1 MKIDRRFW
9 IWLVAAIFAPLPLII
24 HVQQKQ
30 VSLLEEIMHNQVDS
44 AAWQAFQLEKEH
56 IRLIHALHQS
66 IDDSD
71 RISSEDLSNRYEV
84 YVSRIEL
91 VRSVS
96 QKGFLDGDNSSKY
109 VLGRLDG
116 LLRVYDEQI
125 AKPDLF
131 RQKPHEVT
139 RMITLMSELTPIL
152 GDLSLA
158 STRATSRYLDERNN
172 LLLVQSK
179 DLLTLAGAQ
188 IVMLIGLVLI
198 LFRHVK
204 RQQRQYIELQR
215 LSLEVETSRAE
226 AERANQAKGVFLAN
240 MSHEL
245 RTPFHGMIGMLQ
257 LLRNTS
263 LDETQRDYLRTAH
276 ESAEHLLGVL
286 NDILD
291 ISSIDSGSIK
301 LKPSPTSLVELVHTT
316 EDLMRPLIEKKGL
329 QFRVVTDPKLTPW
342 VMADALRV
350 RQIIFNLLSNALKFT
365 PTGKV
370 TISFLRDDS
379 SDTNLMIEVTDTGVG
394 MDQDTLGRLFQRFQQ
409 GSNSI
414 EREYGGTG
422 LGLEISRSLARMMGG
437 DITVFS
443 SLGQGSRFVVK
454 LSLPATTAPTLIDA
468 RIHNASSSD
477 DVPHHESAFLEAL
490 PDSAPSSVLEISSAK
505 ILRILI
511 AEDHPINLKY
521 MQIVMNKLG
530 HDAVFCVNGRDALQ
544 LIEKERFDLIL
555 LDYHMP
561 EMDGVIVTRHIRKLP
576 GEHGKVPIVML
587 TADVIGDA
595 EKHALEA
602 GANEVLI
609 KPLQPLHFEQ
619 LFDRFFNGKAGQSLY
634 QSESTIAAE

>member
-1 MKIDRRFW
+1 MKIDRRLW

-30 VSLLEEIMHNQVDS
+30 VGLLEEIMLNQVDS
-44 AAWQAFQLEKEH
+44 VAWQAFQLEKEH
-56 IRLIHALHQS
+56 IRLIHALHQF
-66 IDDSD
+66 IDDQD
-71 RISSEDLSNRYEV
+71 EISNEELLSRYEIF
-84 YVSRIEL
+84 VSRIEL
-91 VRSVS
+91 VRSVA
-96 QKGFLDGDNSSKY
+96 QKGLLDGDNSSKY
-109 VLGRLDG
+109 VLGRLDS

-125 AKPDLF
+125 SEPDLF

-139 RMITLMSELTPIL
+139 RMITLMSELTPTL
-152 GDLSLA
+152 GDLSHA

-188 IVMLIGLVLI
+188 IVMLIGLIII

-204 RQQRQYIELQR
+204 RQQRQYMELQR
-215 LSLEVETSRAE
+215 LSLEVESSRAD

-257 LLRNTS
+257 LLSNTR
-263 LDETQRDYLRTAH
+263 LDEIQRDYLRTAH
-276 ESAEHLLGVL
+276 DSAEHLLGVL

-301 LKPSPTSLVELVHTT
+301 LKPTPTSLFGLVRAI

-329 QFRVVTDPKLTPW
+329 RFRVVIDPKLTQW
-342 VMADALRV
+342 VIADALRV
-350 RQIIFNLLSNALKFT
+350 RQIVFNLLSNALKFT
-365 PTGKV
+365 PTGEV
-370 TISFLRDDS
+370 AISFLRDDS
-379 SDTNLMIEVTDTGVG
+379 TDTNLVIEVTDTGIG
-394 MDQDTLGRLFQRFQQ
+394 MDQETLGTLFQRFQQ
-409 GSNSI
+409 GANSI
-414 EREYGGTG
+414 KREYGGTG

-454 LSLPATTAPTLIDA
+454 LSLPATTAQTPIDETSQ
-468 RIHNASSSD
+468 RASNFGELRYHDSSLL
-477 DVPHHESAFLEAL
+477 DVL
-490 PDSAPSSVLEISSAK
+490 PDSALTLGREISNAK
-505 ILRILI
+505 TLRILV

-521 MQIVMNKLG
+521 MQIVLNKLG
-530 HDAVFCVNGRDALQ
+530 HYAVFCVNGRDAVQ
-544 LIEKERFDLIL
+544 LAEKERFDLVL

-561 EMDGVIVTRHIRKLP
+561 EMDGIIATKLIRKLP

-595 EKHALEA
+595 QKHAFEA
-602 GANEVLI
+602 GANEVLS
-609 KPLQPLHFEQ
+609 KPLQPLQFEQ
-619 LFDRFFNGKAGQSLY
+619 LFNHFFDETAVHPHNHISQ
-634 QSESTIAAE
+634 